1 MTVAVQVV
9 VPPFNILVDVQER
22 AMFLIYGIPTH
33 SFLETALAVPITRHA
48 VIADIIKFFIGFSP
62 FCSVFVRIRLRFD
75 ATGKPPRKGGQGV

>member
-33 SFLETALAVPITRHA
+33 SFLEAAFALNAKHA
-48 VIADIIKFFIGFSP
+48 MIVDIISFGVVIESP
-62 FCSVFVRIRLRFD
+62 LFVS
-75 ATGKPPRKGGQGV
+75 